1 MPISASP
8 AADVAARHD
17 DWLGQGGASHPPYA
31 RAARSLRITS
41 VDLDATALSWNMTV
55 TFSSIAATATDP
67 LFLAGIVI
75 VAGFFGARYW
85 EGRSS
90 LAHFLIQLLIFAI
103 LTGLLLAG
111 GVVPYRPGVAPGS
124 ELRRFFVVT
133 LEVIWWLGAAWLT
146 VGFLR
151 AFVVFGRQPRESK
164 LVQDLLAALV
174 YITATFAIVADVFD
188 LPVKG
193 LLATSGALAIIIGLA
208 LQSSLGD
215 VFSGIVLNIERPYRV
230 GDWIILD
237 DTLQGKVIETNWRAT
252 HILTGNQ
259 DVAIIPNS
267 VIAKSKLVN
276 CSTPTKIHGASIR
289 IKLEPS
295 LTPAAGCNLLKEVLL
310 GSTHILRTPEPNV
323 TIKDMSAEMIDFEL
337 SYTVTDVGA
346 VDAAQNELFD
356 RVYRAVAA
364 AGAKFAPRLA
374 GLAKKAA
381 PDEEK
386 GESGIPERL
395 LAGISL
401 FSTLTADEKAALA
414 AQMQRKDYKPGE
426 VIARK
431 GTILQ
436 ALCIV
441 SYGVFVGSEEEDG
454 RKIEVTRL
462 APGDYFGEVG
472 LLTGKPLNGELT
484 ALTRAVIYEISKDAL
499 LPLLKAR
506 PNMAEELSE
515 SLASRQL
522 ARRTVLDYQGHKEQ
536 HEDGLADRVAANIR
550 RLFSLH

>member
-1 MPISASP
+1 MT
-8 AADVAARHD
+8 
-17 DWLGQGGASHPPYA
+17 L
-31 RAARSLRITS
+31 SL
-41 VDLDATALSWNMTV
+41 
-55 TFSSIAATATDP
+55 SSFLATATDP
-67 LFLAGIVI
+67 LFLAGVVI

-90 LAHFLIQLLIFAI
+90 LAHFLIQLLVFVI
-103 LTGLLLAG
+103 LTSLLLAG
-111 GVVPYRPGVAPGS
+111 GVVPYRPGVAIGAEPKR
-124 ELRRFFVVT
+124 LFVGI
-133 LEVIWWLGAAWLT
+133 LEVIWWLGAAWLA

-151 AFVVFGRQPRESK
+151 AFVVLGRQPRESK
-164 LVQDLLAALV
+164 LAQDLLAALV
-174 YITATFAIVADVFD
+174 YLTATFAIVADVFD

-215 VFSGIVLNIERPYRV
+215 VFSGIVLNIERPYRL

-237 DTLQGKVIETNWRAT
+237 DSLQGKVIETNWRAT

-289 IKLEPS
+289 VKLEPS

-310 GSTHILRTPEPNV
+310 GSTHILRTPEPSV
-323 TIKDMSAEMIDFEL
+323 TIKDLSAEMIDFEL
-337 SYTVTDVGA
+337 SYSVADVSA
-346 VDAAQNELFD
+346 VDQAQNELFD
-356 RVYRAVAA
+356 KVYRAAAA
-364 AGAKFAPRLA
+364 AGAKFSPRLA
-374 GLAKKAA
+374 GSAGKTAS
-381 PDEEK
+381 ENK
-386 GESGIPERL
+386 GESAIPERL
-395 LAGISL
+395 VAGISL
-401 FSTLTADEKAALA
+401 FSTLTAAEKAALA
-414 AQMQRKDYKPGE
+414 SQMRRKDYKPGE
-426 VIARK
+426 VIVSK

-441 SYGVFVGSEEEDG
+441 SDGVLVGSAEESG
-454 RKIEVTRL
+454 RKIEVIRL

-472 LLTGKPLNGELT
+472 LLTGEPVNGELT
-484 ALTRAVIYEISKDAL
+484 ALTRVVIYEISKDAL
-499 LPLLKAR
+499 FPLLKAR

-522 ARRTVLDYQGHKEQ
+522 ANRTVLHSRGPKEQ
-536 HEDGLADRVAANIR
+536 HEEGLADRVAANIR

>member
-1 MPISASP
+1 
-8 AADVAARHD
+8 
-17 DWLGQGGASHPPYA
+17 
-31 RAARSLRITS
+31 
-41 VDLDATALSWNMTV
+41 MTMS
-55 TFSSIAATATDP
+55 FPSILATATDP
-67 LFLAGIVI
+67 LFLAGVLI

-90 LAHFLIQLLIFAI
+90 LAHFLIQLVVFVI

-111 GVVPYRPGVAPGS
+111 GAVPYRPGAAVGTEP
-124 ELRRFFVVT
+124 RRLFLGT

-151 AFVVFGRQPRESK
+151 AFVVLGGQPRESK

-174 YITATFAIVADVFD
+174 YLAAIFAIIADVLD
-188 LPVKG
+188 LPVRA

-237 DTLQGKVIETNWRAT
+237 DTVQGKVIETNWRAT

-289 IKLEPS
+289 IRLEPS
-295 LTPAAGCNLLKEVLL
+295 LTPAAGCHLLKEVLL
-310 GSTHILRTPEPNV
+310 GSTHILRAPEPSV
-323 TIKDMSAEMIDFEL
+323 TIKDLSAEMIDFEL
-337 SYTVTDVGA
+337 SYSVTDVGA
-346 VDAAQNELFD
+346 VDQAQNELFD
-356 RVYRAVAA
+356 RVYRAATA
-364 AGAKFAPRLA
+364 AGAKFSPRLA
-374 GLAKKAA
+374 GSRKGA
-381 PDEEK
+381 PEDK

-395 LAGISL
+395 LAGTSL
-401 FSTLTADEKAALA
+401 FSTLTAEERAALA
-414 AQMQRKDYKPGE
+414 SQMQRKDYKPDD
-426 VIARK
+426 VIVRN
-431 GTILQ
+431 GTIMQ

-441 SYGVFVGSEEEDG
+441 SEGVLVGWVEENG
-454 RKIEVTRL
+454 RKVEVTRL

-472 LLTGKPLNGELT
+472 LLTGGPVNGELT
-484 ALTRAVIYEISKDAL
+484 ALTRAVIYEISKEAL
-499 LPLLKAR
+499 SPLLKAR
-506 PNMAEELSE
+506 PDLAEELSE
-515 SLASRQL
+515 SLASRRL
-522 ARRTVLDYQGHKEQ
+522 ARRTVLDDHKAQ
-536 HEDGLADRVAANIR
+536 HEDGLADRVAASIR

>member
-1 MPISASP
+1 VRADAAGDVGRTNLSSSMTIS
-8 AADVAARHD
+8 
-17 DWLGQGGASHPPYA
+17 
-31 RAARSLRITS
+31 
-41 VDLDATALSWNMTV
+41 
-55 TFSSIAATATDP
+55 FSSIAEAAADP
-67 LFLAGIVI
+67 LFLAGVVI
-75 VAGFFGARYW
+75 VAGFFGARFW

-90 LAHFLIQLLIFAI
+90 LAHFLTQLLVFVI

-111 GVVPYRPGVAPGS
+111 GAVPYRPGVAIGS
-124 ELRRFFVVT
+124 EPRRLFVGT

-151 AFVVFGRQPRESK
+151 AFVVLGQQPRESK

-174 YITATFAIVADVFD
+174 YLTATFAIVADVFD

-276 CSTPTKIHGASIR
+276 CSTPTKFHGASIR

-323 TIKDMSAEMIDFEL
+323 TIKDVSAEMIDFEL

-364 AGAKFAPRLA
+364 AGAQFAPRLA
-374 GLAKKAA
+374 GSVKK
-381 PDEEK
+381 PSEDK

-401 FSTLTADEKAALA
+401 FSTLTAEEKAALA

-431 GTILQ
+431 GTILD

-441 SYGVFVGSEEEDG
+441 SYGVLVGSEEEDG
-454 RKIEVTRL
+454 RKIEVARL

-472 LLTGKPLNGELT
+472 LLTGDPLNGELT
-484 ALTRAVIYEISKDAL
+484 ALTRVVIYEISKQAL

-522 ARRTVLDYQGHKEQ
+522 ARRTVLDYHGHKEQ

-550 RLFSLH
+550 RLFALH